1 MTPELLLLL
10 YSVILT
16 FILIM
21 IPAGNALISNG
32 AAAQGGPRDNL
43 PEPSVLNKRATR
55 LSNNMLENMVL
66 FAPLVL
72 MAHVA
77 DASNATTLL
86 GAQIFFYARIVHA
99 VVYLAGLPWVRP
111 LAWVVGV
118 VGMGMIAF
126 QLL

>member
-1 MTPELLLLL
+1 MTPDLMLLL

-21 IPAGNALISNG
+21 IPAGDALMKNG
-32 AAAQGGPRDNL
+32 AAAQGGPRDDL
-43 PEPSVLNKRATR
+43 PEPSVFNKRAKR
-55 LSNNMLENMVL
+55 LANNMLENMVL
-66 FAPLVL
+66 FTALVL
-72 MAHVA
+72 VAHVA

-86 GAQIFFYARIVHA
+86 GAQIFFYARVIHA
-99 VVYLAGLPWVRP
+99 VVYLAGVPWVRP
-111 LAWVVGV
+111 LAWVAGV